1 MSCDPWPSSLTINS
15 RSRTLE
21 MVWDGAPATLAHG
34 VLRAQCRCSIC
45 ESARRASGNS
55 TTVAPDVALA
65 RMEVLGATGVQLF
78 FSDGHSR
85 GIYPWPYLYELAYE
99 RPMS

>member
-15 RSRTLE
+15 TSRPLE
-21 MVWDGAPATLAHG
+21 MVWDGAAANLAHRA
-34 VLRAQCRCSIC
+34 LRAHCRCSIC
-45 ESARRASGNS
+45 ESARRASGND
-55 TTVAPDVALA
+55 TPTAPDVALTSI
-65 RMEVLGATGVQLF
+65 EVLGATGVQLL